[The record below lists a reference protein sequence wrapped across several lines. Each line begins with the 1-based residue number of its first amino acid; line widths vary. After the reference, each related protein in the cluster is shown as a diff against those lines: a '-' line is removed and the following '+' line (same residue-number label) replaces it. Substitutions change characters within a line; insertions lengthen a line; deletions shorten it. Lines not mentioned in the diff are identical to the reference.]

1 MRYENITVE
10 TKGNTLVITLD
21 RNQAR
26 NAMSSQMMAEMCDA
40 LDRWDNDD
48 ASRAC
53 VITNNGPVFCAGADL
68 KEISKGTWKLPE
80 DKQDWGFAGMTKRY
94 FDKPLI
100 AAVKGK
106 CLGGGLEMML
116 ACDLAVCSDDSVF
129 GFPEPRVGLTAAG
142 GGALLRIAQHIPMKF
157 AQELLLLA
165 EPIDAAKAHSWG
177 LVNKVVPEKDVL
189 DTALGFAEKIALSA
203 PLAIKYSKRTAYET
217 MGASNTIYPSE
228 AWDILTKYEKITASS
243 EDAHEGST
251 AFAEKRPP
259 RWQGR

>member
-1 MRYENITVE
+1 MSYENITTDVR
-10 TKGNTLVITLD
+10 NNSLVITLD
-21 RNQAR
+21 RNEAR
-26 NAMSSQMMAEMCDA
+26 NAMSSQMMAEMCDV
-40 LDRWDNDD
+40 LERWDNDD
-48 ASRAC
+48 DLRSC
-53 VITNNGPVFCAGADL
+53 IITNNGPVFCAGADL
-68 KEISKGTWKLPE
+68 KEISKGTWKLPD
-80 DKQDWGFAGMTKRY
+80 DKLDWGFAGMTKRY

-116 ACDLAVCSDDSVF
+116 ACDLAVCSEDSLF

-157 AQELLLLA
+157 AQELLLTA
-165 EPIDAAKAHSWG
+165 EPIDAHKALSWG
-177 LVNKVVPEKDVL
+177 LVNKVTTSEDVL
-189 DTALGFAEKIALSA
+189 DSALEYAEKIALSA

-217 MGASNTIYPSE
+217 MGASNTIYPSK
-228 AWDILTKYEKITASS
+228 AWDILTEYEKITASS

-251 AFAEKRPP
+251 AFAEKRAP